1 MAKNKNQH
9 FVPRCHLRP
18 FSLDEEKKCIN
29 LINLRKK
36 KLITNAALKHQCS
49 KDYFY
54 GTDYQLEKAIQML
67 ETGYASTLQS
77 LLASS
82 NCLTEGQQVFFRI
95 FWLFQ
100 HLRTEAAAKQSVL
113 LANSIRDFGDLESD
127 EPLFTIKDAVQNAC
141 HTFSHNMHL
150 IDDLKFCLFK
160 NKTDVPFITS
170 DNPAII
176 TNKWHLEN
184 KATVNRSFGMGSA
197 GMLAILPLTPQLLL
211 LGYDGD
217 VYSIAKNQGI
227 TEIKN
232 ARDAIALNRH
242 QFLQCDANIY
252 VHDASHGDTLINH
265 FQDIE
270 HARPANRHVIHYAQ
284 IDSKTSDH
292 TRYVVTPHDEI
303 DNSKEAILHSQ
314 VIHPNPGIWP
324 SQIRIRNNG
333 SVYTN
338 GSGMGVVRK
347 AHIPPDLKYSIR
359 RERP

>member
-1 MAKNKNQH
+1 MATNKNQH

-18 FSLDEEKKCIN
+18 FSLDEEKKSIN
-29 LINLRKK
+29 VINLRQK

-49 KDYFY
+49 NDYFY
-54 GTDYQLEKAIQML
+54 GTDDQLENAIQMI
-67 ETGYASTLQS
+67 EEGYASTLQS
-77 LLASS
+77 LLVNS
-82 NCLTEGQQVFFRI
+82 NCLTEGQQIGFRM

-113 LANSIRDFGDLESD
+113 LAESIRDFGDLESD

-141 HTFSHNMHL
+141 HTFAHNMHL

-176 TNKWHLEN
+176 TNKWHLE
-184 KATVNRSFGMGSA
+184 KKTTVSRSFGLGSA
-197 GMLAILPLTPQLLL
+197 GSLAILPLTPRLLL

-217 VYSIAKNQGI
+217 VYNIAKNQGI

-232 ARDAIALNRH
+232 ARDAIAFNRH
-242 QFLQCDANIY
+242 QFLQCDANVY
-252 VHDASHGDTLINH
+252 VHDASLGNTLLNH

-270 HARPANRHVIHYAQ
+270 HARPANRHVIRYAQ
-284 IDSKTSDH
+284 MDRRIGNH
-292 TRYVVTPHDEI
+292 TRYAVTPRDEI
-303 DNSKEAILHSQ
+303 DKSKEAILHSQ
-314 VIHPNPGIWP
+314 VVHPNPGIWP
-324 SQIRIRNNG
+324 SQIRIRTNG

-338 GSGMGVVRK
+338 DSGMGYVRL

>member
-1 MAKNKNQH
+1 MATNKNQH
-9 FVPRCHLRP
+9 FVPRCYLRP
-18 FSLDEEKKCIN
+18 FSLDEEKKIIN
-29 LINLRKK
+29 LINLRQK

-54 GTDYQLEKAIQML
+54 GTDAQLEKAIQMI

-82 NCLTEGQQVFFRI
+82 SCLTEGQQIVFRM

-113 LANSIRDFGDLESD
+113 LAESISDFGNVESD
-127 EPLFTIKDAVQNAC
+127 EPLFTIKDAVQNSC
-141 HTFSHNMHL
+141 LNFTRGMHL

-160 NKTDVPFITS
+160 NKSNVPFITS
-170 DNPAII
+170 DNPAVI
-176 TNKWHLEN
+176 TNKWHLE
-184 KATVNRSFGMGSA
+184 KKTTVSRSFGLGSA
-197 GMLAILPLTPQLLL
+197 GILAILPLTPQLLL
-211 LGYDGD
+211 LGYDSD
-217 VYSIAKNQGI
+217 VYNIAKNQGI

-232 ARDAIALNRH
+232 SRDAIAFNRH

-252 VHDASHGDTLINH
+252 VHDASYGDTLINH

-270 HARPANRHVIHYAQ
+270 HARPANRHVLHYAQ
-284 IDSKTSDH
+284 IDSKIGDH
-292 TRYVVTPHDEI
+292 TRYVVTPRDEI
-303 DNSKEAILHSQ
+303 DKSEEAILHSQ

-324 SQIRIRNNG
+324 SQIRIRTNG

-338 GSGMGVVRK
+338 DSGMGYVRL

-359 RERP
+359 RVRP

>member
-1 MAKNKNQH
+1 MATNKNQH
-9 FVPRCHLRP
+9 FVPRCYLRP
-18 FSLDEEKKCIN
+18 FSLDEEKKSIN
-29 LINLRKK
+29 QINLRQK
-36 KLITNAALKHQCS
+36 KLITDSPLKHQCS

-54 GTDYQLEKAIQML
+54 GTDAQLENAIQVI

-77 LLASS
+77 LRANS
-82 NCLTEGQQVFFRI
+82 NCLTEEQQHLFRL

-100 HLRTEAAAKQSVL
+100 HLRTEAAAEQSVL
-113 LANSIRDFGDLESD
+113 LAESIRDFGDLESD
-127 EPLFTIKDAVQNAC
+127 ESLFTIKDAVQNAC
-141 HTFSHNMHL
+141 YTFTHNMHL

-160 NKTDVPFITS
+160 NKSNVPFITS
-170 DNPAII
+170 DNPAVI
-176 TNKWHLEN
+176 TNKWHLGK
-184 KATVNRSFGMGSA
+184 KATVSRSFGMRSA
-197 GMLAILPLTPQLLL
+197 GMLAILPLTPRLLL

-217 VYSIAKNQGI
+217 VYNIAKNQGI

-232 ARDAIALNRH
+232 ARDAIAFNRH
-242 QFLQCDANIY
+242 QFLQCDANVY
-252 VHDASHGDTLINH
+252 VHDASYGDTLINH

-284 IDSKTSDH
+284 MDSRIGDH
-292 TRYVVTPHDEI
+292 TRYAVTSRDEI
-303 DNSKEAILHSQ
+303 DKSIEAILHSQ

-324 SQIRIRNNG
+324 SQIRIKTNG

-338 GSGMGVVRK
+338 DSGMGYVRL

>member
-1 MAKNKNQH
+1 MATNKNQH

-18 FSLDEEKKCIN
+18 FSLDEGKKIIN
-29 LINLRKK
+29 LINLTQK

-54 GTDYQLEKAIQML
+54 GTDDQLEKAIQL
-67 ETGYASTLQS
+67 IETGYASKLQS
-77 LLASS
+77 LLANS
-82 NCLTEGQQVFFRI
+82 NCLTEDQQIVFRM

-100 HLRTEAAAKQSVL
+100 YLRTEAAAKQSVL
-113 LANSIRDFGDLESD
+113 LADSIRDFGDLEAD

-141 HTFSHNMHL
+141 HTFANNMDL
-150 IDDLKFCLFK
+150 INDLKFCLFK

-170 DNPAII
+170 DNPAVI
-176 TNKWHLEN
+176 TNKWHLQK
-184 KATVNRSFGMGSA
+184 KATVSRSFGIGSA
-197 GMLAILPLTPQLLL
+197 GMLAILPLTPRLLL

-217 VYSIAKNQGI
+217 VYNIAKNQGI

-232 ARDAIALNRH
+232 AHDAIAFNRH

-252 VHDASHGDTLINH
+252 VHDASYGDTLINH

-270 HARPANRHVIHYAQ
+270 HARPPNRHVIHYAQ
-284 IDSKTSDH
+284 MDSKIGDH
-292 TRYVVTPHDEI
+292 TRYVVTHRDEI
-303 DNSKEAILHSQ
+303 DESKEAILHSQ
-314 VIHPNPGIWP
+314 AIHPNPGIWP
-324 SQIRIRNNG
+324 TQIRIRTNG

-338 GSGMGVVRK
+338 DSGKGYIRL
-347 AHIPPDLKYSIR
+347 AHIPPALKNSIR

>member
-1 MAKNKNQH
+1 MATNKNQH

-18 FSLDEEKKCIN
+18 FSLDEEKKIIN
-29 LINLRKK
+29 LINLGQKR
-36 KLITNAALKHQCS
+36 LITNAALKHQCS

-54 GTDYQLEKAIQML
+54 GTDDQLEKAIQL
-67 ETGYASTLQS
+67 IETGYASKLQS
-77 LLASS
+77 LLANS
-82 NCLTEGQQVFFRI
+82 NCITEDQQIIFRM

-113 LANSIRDFGDLESD
+113 LADSIRNFGDLEAD
-127 EPLFTIKDAVQNAC
+127 ESLFTIKDAVQNAC
-141 HTFSHNMHL
+141 HTFANNMHL

-176 TNKWHLEN
+176 TNKWFLEK
-184 KATVNRSFGMGSA
+184 KATMSQSFGIGSA
-197 GMLAILPLTPQLLL
+197 GMLAILPLTPRLLL

-217 VYSIAKNQGI
+217 VYNIAKNQGI

-252 VHDASHGDTLINH
+252 FHDASLGETLINH

-270 HARPANRHVIHYAQ
+270 HARPPNRHVIHYAQ
-284 IDSKTSDH
+284 MDSKIGDH
-292 TRYVVTPHDEI
+292 IRYVVTPRNEI
-303 DNSKEAILHSQ
+303 DKSKEAILHSQ
-314 VIHPNPGIWP
+314 AIHPNPGIWP
-324 SQIRIRNNG
+324 TQIRIRTNG
-333 SVYTN
+333 SVYTY
-338 GSGMGVVRK
+338 GSGVSYVRK
-347 AHIPPDLKYSIR
+347 MHIPADFSHEVS